1 MEDDIE
7 WWRSEDSD
15 DRWIAEQVRQ
25 YEQQAWEEEQAAR
38 ELVKSIDSDVK
49 ISYTIPKWAIS
60 PRVDE

>member
-1 MEDDIE
+1 MED
-7 WWRSEDSD
+7 D

-49 ISYTIPKWAIS
+49 VSYTISKWAIS

>member
-1 MEDDIE
+1 MDEDT
-7 WWRSEDSD
+7 D

-38 ELVKSIDSDVK
+38 ELVKSIDIDVK
-49 ISYTIPKWAIS
+49 VSYTIPKWAVS

>member
-1 MEDDIE
+1 MNMDEDT
-7 WWRSEDSD
+7 D

-38 ELVKSIDSDVK
+38 ELVKSIDIDVK
-49 ISYTIPKWAIS
+49 VSYTIPKWAVS

>member
-1 MEDDIE
+1 MDED
-7 WWRSEDSD
+7 EDTD

-38 ELVKSIDSDVK
+38 ELVKSIDFDVK
-49 ISYTIPKWAIS
+49 VSYTIPKWASS